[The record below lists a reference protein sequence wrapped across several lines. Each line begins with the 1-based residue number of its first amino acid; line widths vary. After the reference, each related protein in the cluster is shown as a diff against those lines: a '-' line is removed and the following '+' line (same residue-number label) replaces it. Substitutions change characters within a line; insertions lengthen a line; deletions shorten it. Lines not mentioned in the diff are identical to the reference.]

1 MIIHIIFIMIFTTIG
16 VEGEMDYEMVEEF
29 GDDFTIAIN
38 PARNELDNST
48 EALDRNFCCL
58 FAAKYCFTPCTDRKS
73 RCHVLCGYQ
82 GMFKCG
88 SVRCWSASGSSC
100 LAGPSTPAIN
110 YECGEGWKRKNDQCF
125 KLFDDKLNYLD
136 ANNACIKLGGF
147 LATIKDQDVQDV
159 LFNFAAKGG
168 AWIGGQD
175 FLDEGKF
182 AWLQDATLVDDSY
195 TNWKTGQ
202 PNNIMENQHC
212 MWMRLDGSW
221 DDVTCKRRE
230 NYICQKTAST
240 M

>member
-1 MIIHIIFIMIFTTIG
+1 MNYSFQYSDRL
-16 VEGEMDYEMVEEF
+16 VDYHKE
-29 GDDFTIAIN
+29 IAFLTWSI
-38 PARNELDNST
+38 PHL
-48 EALDRNFCCL
+48 
-58 FAAKYCFTPCTDRKS
+58 
-73 RCHVLCGYQ
+73 VLTYSA
-82 GMFKCG
+82 FP
-88 SVRCWSASGSSC
+88 RCWSASGSSC
-100 LAGPSTPAIN
+100 LPGPSTPAIN

-182 AWLQDATLVDDSY
+182 AWLQDETLVDDSY

-230 NYICQKTAST
+230 NYICQKTASII
-240 M
+240 